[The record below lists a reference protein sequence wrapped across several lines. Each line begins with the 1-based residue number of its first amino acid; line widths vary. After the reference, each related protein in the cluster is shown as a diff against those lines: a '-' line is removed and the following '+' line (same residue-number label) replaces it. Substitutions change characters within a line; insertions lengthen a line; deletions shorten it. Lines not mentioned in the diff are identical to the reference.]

1 MIKTRQSF
9 QVIQGLGRELR
20 TPVAENDG
28 LGVDLKKK
36 NHMLVCWHQP
46 NDLFHALWSC

>member
-1 MIKTRQSF
+1 MIQE
-9 QVIQGLGRELR
+9 LGRDLGNLI
-20 TPVAENDG
+20 TENDG